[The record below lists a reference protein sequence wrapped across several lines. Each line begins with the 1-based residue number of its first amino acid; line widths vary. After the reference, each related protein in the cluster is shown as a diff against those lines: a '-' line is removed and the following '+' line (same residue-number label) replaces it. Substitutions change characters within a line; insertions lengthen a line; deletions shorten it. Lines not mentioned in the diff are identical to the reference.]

1 LYLVKIKYG
10 SGIKITETLRID
22 LFFSFSQLHEL
33 SDLERVEPLF
43 LSEHSS
49 IFQELFFFSTNLS
62 IKAKSSSTLFLIIL
76 WEVLFSNILAF
87 ASDNGRWYM

>member
-1 LYLVKIKYG
+1 MEKNQERTK
-10 SGIKITETLRID
+10 K
-22 LFFSFSQLHEL
+22 EL
-33 SDLERVEPLF
+33 SKGGFKFHAVSLF
-43 LSEHSS
+43 RILFRFFRY
-49 IFQELFFFSTNLS
+49 ILGVFFFSTNLS